1 MTARV
6 MDVVAHVR
14 GTWPYRRDTGKKRKL
29 ALEAKDIVGKRLPRL
44 SGASYSSGLS
54 LCQLTSDFL

>member
-14 GTWPYRRDTGKKRKL
+14 GTWPYRRDSGKKRKL

-44 SGASYSSGLS
+44 SGASSGLS